1 LARVRALRHFGD
13 ERGIFEEIEKTI
25 SSLKLNPGDD
35 EMRDL
40 VFREAAEAAA
50 YPPEELLAFVDDDA
64 HDPTPAAAPGPD
76 DSMRELLPGEIKPDP
91 GPLPRVKRKATADPR
106 VAAAVERAERTSKAR
121 EGTVIEDEMP
131 DTEPPS
137 VAASGPGPAY
147 DPLDPPEITVRMG
160 RPSKYDPKFVDIVRG
175 IAKLGATD
183 DQVADCLSVSI
194 TTISLWKV
202 QYPEFLE
209 ALKAGKDEAD
219 ARVERTLYQRAVG
232 YQRDAVKIFH
242 PADAPG
248 PVYAPFREEVP
259 GDVTAQI
266 FWLKNRR
273 RDEWRDVKSQEL
285 SGVNGAP
292 IQMGASDDMMAAARK
307 IAFAMTT
314 ALERA
319 AAAGRAAEIQAAST
333 EIKTIEGQ
341 IVTTRS
347 SEAAE

>member
-1 LARVRALRHFGD
+1 MPPPKRKLIPGSKPVLPPHEQKRKTKAAS
-13 ERGIFEEIEKTI
+13 EKT
-25 SSLKLNPGDD
+25 LAANARKA
-35 EMRDL
+35 E
-40 VFREAAEAAA
+40 REAAEALA
-50 YPPEELLAFVDDDA
+50 YPPEELLAFVDDDVP
-64 HDPTPAAAPGPD
+64 DAAAPAPADATAPVPD
-76 DSMRELLPGEIKPDP
+76 DSMREFHAGEVERPDP
-91 GPLPRVKRKATADPR
+91 GPLPKVKRKAVDPR
-106 VAAAVERAERTSKAR
+106 IAAAVQRAERTSKAR
-121 EGTVIEDEMP
+121 DGVIEDEMP
-131 DTEPPS
+131 DPEAPS
-137 VAASGPGPAY
+137 VAAPHPGSY
-147 DPLDPPEITVRMG
+147 DPLDPPVDERGIG
-160 RPSKYDPKFVDIVRG
+160 RPTKYDPKFVDIVRG

-194 TTISLWKV
+194 ATVSLWKV

-292 IQMGASDDMMAAARK
+292 IQIGSTDDVMAEARR
-307 IAFAMTT
+307 IAFALTT
-314 ALERA
+314 ALQRS
-319 AAAGRAAEIQAAST
+319 AAEATQQKPAEDVKIIDLT
-333 EIKTIEGQ
+333 PIH
-341 IVTTRS
+341 TTRD
-347 SEAAE
+347 AAE